1 MTDSTQFGILLKH
14 YRQSIGLT
22 QEALAEMANLS
33 PRTISDLERGINR
46 SPRYATLELLTDALT
61 LSAQQRDLLKAALQP
76 SIDLQPGREI
86 DRPHHSLP
94 LPPTRLIGREKER
107 LNVLELIRREGI
119 RLLTLTGPSGVG
131 KTRLALEVA
140 QDLAPTFTNGSVFI
154 PLAQIRDASLVPDV
168 LAQTFRIRESASA
181 SISELVISFLQD
193 KHLLLVLDNLEQILD
208 CSPFIASLVAN
219 CPQLVLLTTSRSLL
233 RLRVEHEYLLSP
245 LPIDDAVALF
255 RERIQLVRPDGYF
268 PQEKVTSICEQLDC
282 LPLALELA
290 AMQGRLLSLS
300 EMQKRLERRFELL
313 RGGARDLPARQQ
325 TMEDAIAW
333 SYELLSEPQ
342 QKCFRALSIFEGGWT
357 LEAAEAVCW
366 DADKSPA
373 EPHLLTLAA
382 LVEASLVQTET
393 TQGGIRFYMLEL
405 IREYA
410 RNHLE
415 AAGEEEFCQYRHA
428 NYYARLANSAEALFD
443 KGPADSVL
451 SLAMELQNVQ
461 TALQWAEA
469 NREVE
474 LGLRLLGFARL
485 WHVLGQ
491 PSQAVRWLERMLDL
505 DRWHRENGMT
515 AVPDWIRISK
525 LVSLGRVLLGSG
537 NLDSAENASVE
548 ALDLSEQTGDERG
561 ETSVWANLGMI
572 AQASGMLRK
581 AEEAFEKSAQHA
593 NLAGDDRL
601 EYQARV
607 NLAEIARQH
616 GNLSHASDLLE
627 NALVSA
633 KRLQMGWDIAIITA
647 LLARLAYQQ
656 KDFPLAKERFRE
668 SLIRLQIFGS
678 PTFIA
683 WCLEGCAEVLC
694 EEGLFRTTTHL
705 CAAATNLRNQAGT
718 PLPVQEQK
726 ALERVIQ
733 IASAGLG
740 EQAFTQEW
748 SFGAVLT
755 QDAVVKLALS
765 EFALGT
771 QAGS

>member
-1 MTDSTQFGILLKH
+1 MFLCYDQKAPLNKSSFILSQGDEWDLCPPGNSDRRRPMTDPTQFGILLKH

-46 SPRYATLELLTDALT
+46 SPRYATFELLADALS
-61 LSAQQRDLLKAALQP
+61 LSVQKRDLLKAALQP
-76 SIDLQPGREI
+76 SIDLQPGREV
-86 DRPHHSLP
+86 DRPHQSLP
-94 LPPTRLIGREKER
+94 LPPARLIGREKER
-107 LNVLELIRREGI
+107 IHALEMIRREGV

-154 PLAQIRDASLVPDV
+154 PLAQLRDASLVPDV
-168 LAQTFRIRESASA
+168 LAQTFRIREAASV
-181 SISELVISFLQD
+181 STSELVISFLQD

-219 CPQLVLLTTSRSLL
+219 CPQLVLLTTSRTLL
-233 RLRVEHEYLLSP
+233 RLRVEQEYLLSP

-255 RERIQLVRPDGYF
+255 CERIQLVRPDGYF
-268 PQEKVTSICEQLDC
+268 PQEEVTSICEQLDC

-300 EMQKRLERRFELL
+300 EIQKRLERRFELL

-366 DADKSPA
+366 GADISPA
-373 EPHLLTLAA
+373 ETHLLTLAA

-393 TQGGIRFYMLEL
+393 TQSGIRFSMLEL

-410 RNHLE
+410 RNHLR
-415 AAGEEEFCQYRHA
+415 AAGEEEFCQYQHA
-428 NYYARLANSAEALFD
+428 SYYARLAETAEALFD
-443 KGPADSVL
+443 KGPADFVL
-451 SLAMELQNVQ
+451 SLAMELRNVQ

-505 DRWHRENGMT
+505 DRRSRENGMT
-515 AVPDWIRISK
+515 AVPDWMRISK
-525 LVSLGRVLLGSG
+525 LISLGRVLLGSG
-537 NLDSAENASVE
+537 NLDSAENATAE
-548 ALDLSEQTGDERG
+548 ALDLSEQTGDKRG
-561 ETSVWANLGMI
+561 ETSAWANLGMI
-572 AQASGMLRK
+572 AQASGKLRK

-601 EYQARV
+601 EYQAKV

-627 NALVSA
+627 DALVSA
-633 KRLQMGWDIAIITA
+633 KRLQMGWDVAIITS
-647 LLARLAYQQ
+647 LVARLAYQQ
-656 KDFPLAKERFRE
+656 KNFPLAKDSFRE
-668 SLIRLQIFGS
+668 SLMRLRIFGS

-694 EEGLFRTTTHL
+694 EAGLFRTTTHL
-705 CAAATNLRNQAGT
+705 CAAATKMRKQAGT
-718 PLPVQEQK
+718 PLPVQE
-726 ALERVIQ
+726 R
-733 IASAGLG
+733 
-740 EQAFTQEW
+740 
-748 SFGAVLT
+748 
-755 QDAVVKLALS
+755 
-765 EFALGT
+765 
-771 QAGS
+771 QAGSAALLPV